1 MAKKTRVTPIVKDK
15 SDLKMYAEMLK
26 IELAHTDEPLAT
38 EDEVLQGIS
47 KASNKPL
54 PTPTDEKKSY
64 GRPLK
69 EAAIGRAKFTT
80 AVQPYLVKWLK
91 IQAANTGVTVADVV
105 ELALAAYKH
114 EKDVKR

>member
-54 PTPTDEKKSY
+54 PMDTPKTY

-69 EAAIGRAKFTT
+69 EAAIGRVKFTT
-80 AVQPYLVKWLK
+80 ALQNHYVKWLK
-91 IQAANTGVTVADVV
+91 IQAANTGVSVADVV
-105 ELALAAYKH
+105 EQAIATYKH
-114 EKDVKR
+114 EKDMNR